1 MRFLWSDSTDY
12 FAEPGNRHRSNFSL
26 SASVLEQ
33 YVEDMKQ
40 FNCIKTSVE
49 GTTLIAT
56 LSRPEAMNALNA
68 ELIADLEAL
77 VQDLMGSSSVRAVV
91 LTGQGEKAF
100 VAGADIKQFEAMT
113 PAGAEAFAERGQSLF
128 AKLALLPQPV
138 IAAVNGFALG
148 GGLELALACDFIF
161 ASDNAKFSLPECTL
175 GLIPGFGGTV
185 RLPRRVG
192 TAKALEM
199 ALTGAMIGAD
209 EALRIGLVN
218 KVVPQADLMKAV
230 LEQAALIGGR
240 APKAIEYIKK
250 SIHGGQERS
259 LEEADGIEAKL
270 FGRVFATED
279 KVEGVRAFIEKRKP
293 QFKGC

>member
-1 MRFLWSDSTDY
+1 M
-12 FAEPGNRHRSNFSL
+12 NRYTSLKIRS
-26 SASVLEQ
+26 
-33 YVEDMKQ
+33 
-40 FNCIKTSVE
+40 E
-49 GTTLIAT
+49 GATLIAT
-56 LSRPEAMNALNA
+56 ISRVDAMNALSV
-68 ELIADLEAL
+68 EVLSDLEAL
-77 VQDLMGSSSVRAVV
+77 FEQVRCDHSIRSVIV
-91 LTGQGEKAF
+91 TGEGAKAF
-100 VAGADIKQFEAMT
+100 VAGADIKQFESMT
-113 PAGAEAFAERGQSLF
+113 PEGAEDFAKRGQNLF
-128 AKLALLPQPV
+128 AKLAKLPQPV

-199 ALTGAMIGAD
+199 ALTGAMIGAE

-218 KVVPQADLMKAV
+218 KVVPQADLMTVA
-230 LEQAALIGGR
+230 LEQAAVINSR
-240 APKAIEYIKK
+240 APKAVEYIKT
-250 SIHGGQERS
+250 SIYEGQERRP
-259 LEEADGIEAKL
+259 EDADGIEATL